1 MAPDWS
7 SRLGL
12 AAALLLLALAAP
24 GRAADEWKFDVVVLK
39 PGAPPD
45 GPRVLKG
52 MFVAYREDAAE
63 IEIRVIHREEG
74 QPTRLEPSTYK
85 VKRSDAES
93 IQPLDDEERA
103 ALEERVKALTRTPQ
117 ELNKRFEKLKPE
129 TIDIDFGKAG
139 KKKGFRYKADGE
151 HFVLESNVTED
162 LFVRSAKRLA
172 LLYNAF
178 AHTLPARHPSGKPT
192 TIVLAATQADY
203 QALLRERG
211 LNIFNPAFFDPV
223 RNQVV
228 CGTDLERLGAQ
239 LDKARK
245 ENDKVAQELKKRR
258 SDLQALYKGKIPP
271 EVLRPV
277 TDSEKQLAAAR
288 AANDKLFDE
297 ATRVLFGRLSHE
309 SFHAY
314 LAAFVYTGQREEM
327 PRWLNEGLAQLY
339 ETALIEGDEVR
350 FARPDPDRLKRARA
364 ALAAGEL
371 VPLKDLLR
379 SGPKQFV
386 VAHASDKETSDR
398 YYLTAWALALYLETD
413 ATEGK
418 GLAAKKLDEYCR
430 ATRAREDP
438 LEAFA
443 ALVGR
448 KSDDLPEFEGRF
460 REHIQKAG
468 RTPRPR

>member
-1 MAPDWS
+1 MTFPS
-7 SRLGL
+7 SARAGL
-12 AAALLLLALAAP
+12 TALLLLLLVTGA
-24 GRAADEWKFDVVVLK
+24 GRADDWKYDVVVLK
-39 PGAPPD
+39 AGAPPE

-52 MFVAYREDAAE
+52 LFVGYHEGDSE
-63 IEIRVIHREEG
+63 VEIRVIHRDEG

-85 VKRSDAES
+85 VKRGDTES
-93 IQPLDDEERA
+93 IEPLDAEERA
-103 ALEERVKALTRTPQ
+103 VLEERIKALARTPQ

-129 TIDIDFGKAG
+129 VIDIDFGRAG
-139 KKKGFRYKADGE
+139 KKKGFRYKDDGE
-151 HFVLESNVTED
+151 HFLLESNVTED

-178 AHTLPARHPSGKPT
+178 AHSLPARHPSGKPT
-192 TIVLAATQADY
+192 TILLAATQADY
-203 QALLRERG
+203 QAILRERG
-211 LNIFNPAFFDPV
+211 LNIFHPAFFDPA

-239 LDKARK
+239 LEQARK
-245 ENDKVAQELKKRR
+245 ENGKVAEDLKKRR
-258 SDLQALYKGKIPP
+258 GDLMALYKGRIPA
-271 EVLRPV
+271 EVLRPL

-297 ATRVLFGRLSHE
+297 ATRVLFARLSHE

-314 LAAFVYTGQREEM
+314 LAAFVYNGERAEM

-371 VPLKDLLR
+371 VPLKELLR

-386 VAHASDKETSDR
+386 VAHASDKEMSDR
-398 YYLTAWALALYLETD
+398 YYLTSWALALYLETD

-430 ATRAREDP
+430 ATHAREDP
-438 LEAFA
+438 VEAFA
-443 ALVGR
+443 TLVGR
-448 KSDDLPEFEGRF
+448 KGDELADFEAKF
-460 REHIQKAG
+460 REHIQKA
-468 RTPRPR
+468 RPAPRPK

>member
-12 AAALLLLALAAP
+12 AAALLLLALATP
-24 GRAADEWKFDVVVLK
+24 GRADDWKYDVVVLK

-52 MFVAYREDAAE
+52 LFVGYRDDAAE

-85 VKRSDAES
+85 LKRSDTES
-93 IQPLDDEERA
+93 IEPLDVEERA
-103 ALEERVKALTRTPQ
+103 VLEERIKALTRTPQ

-129 TIDIDFGKAG
+129 RIDIDFGKAG
-139 KKKGFRYKADGE
+139 KKKGFRYKDDGE
-151 HFVLESNVTED
+151 QFVLESNVTED

-192 TIVLAATQADY
+192 TILLAGTQADY

-211 LNIFNPAFFDPV
+211 LTIFNPAFFDPA

-239 LDKARK
+239 LEQARK
-245 ENDKVAQELKKRR
+245 ENDRTAEELKKRR
-258 SDLQALYKGKIPP
+258 NDLQALYKGRIPP

-277 TDSEKQLAAAR
+277 TDAEKQLAAAR

-297 ATRVLFGRLSHE
+297 ATRALFGRLSHE

-314 LAAFVYTGQREEM
+314 LAAFVYTGEREEM

-364 ALAAGEL
+364 ALAAGDL

-379 SGPKQFV
+379 SGPRQFV

-418 GLAAKKLDEYCR
+418 GLSARKLDEYCR

-438 LEAFA
+438 LDTFA

-448 KSDDLPEFEGRF
+448 KSDDLAEFENRF
-460 REHIQKAG
+460 REYVQKAV
-468 RTPRPR
+468 RTPRPK